1 MYGLFNPSLYF
12 NRIELSLSF
21 NVVLVEKDEKDEE
34 DMSLDSGDEL
44 SEIEICSGASKC
56 DTHVEALQTEAK
68 GPHGVDAKESC
79 LSVTELPPEAQTGLG
94 EKIYKTDLEKKQPVT
109 PVSTTC
115 SAEGEKHNAVEQ
127 TPFSNF
133 QVYSRQLNMFH
144 QFSHFHVL
152 THQTFLGTTYPI
164 SPANQNQEGSNY
176 FLSAYNQSMDTEKS
190 LSPAGWDSCCD
201 SSRPYSE
208 QK

>member
-1 MYGLFNPSLYF
+1 MYGLFNQSLYF
-12 NRIELSLSF
+12 NRIGLSLSF
-21 NVVLVEKDEKDEE
+21 NVVLVEKDEKDKE

-44 SEIEICSGASKC
+44 SEIEICSDASKF

-79 LSVTELPPEAQTGLG
+79 LSVTELSPEAQTGLV
-94 EKIYKTDLEKKQPVT
+94 EKTYKTDLEEKQPIT

-133 QVYSRQLNMFH
+133 QVYSRQLNMSH
-144 QFSHFHVL
+144 QFSHFNVL

-176 FLSAYNQSMDTEKS
+176 FLSAYTQSMDTKKS
-190 LSPAGWDSCCD
+190 SSPGGWDSCCD